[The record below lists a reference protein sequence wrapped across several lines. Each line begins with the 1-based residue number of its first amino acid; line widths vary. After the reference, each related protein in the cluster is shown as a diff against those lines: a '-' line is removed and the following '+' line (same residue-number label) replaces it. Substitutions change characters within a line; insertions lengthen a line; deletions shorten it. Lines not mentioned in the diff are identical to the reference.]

1 MMLFWF
7 FAFLLAALTALLL
20 AFPLWRTG
28 RSDETSLLE
37 LNRRV
42 FHERLQELEKDE
54 MEGRIDA
61 ETLAEL
67 RTELQR
73 NLLTLDATQ
82 TGPVNNARRYR
93 FLAWLVLLLVPLLAF
108 VLYYTVAAPKG
119 LPEWW
124 QLRTEMGPTLDRMLQ
139 GEVPSAEE
147 NRDRTLGDFIRVLQD
162 RLQKQPE
169 NAEGWFMLGMSYVQL
184 DMPQA
189 AQVAFEHAWRKE
201 PGEARYKVAYAQ
213 ARIFSNEGQLDEL
226 GRRLLQEVVTAQP
239 EHEGALL
246 LLGLGA
252 YRSADYG
259 MAIAALERLQA
270 LRRARQA
277 SSESS
282 MGGQIEETLASAR
295 SRFRQATTSRP
306 ESLAGAESAV
316 AAKLRVRITVDRS
329 LAGRFSPDDVVY
341 VFARA
346 LQGPPMPVAVV
357 KRRAADLPFTV
368 ELDDSSSVMPT
379 LKLSDVAEVAVTA
392 RISRHGGPEAQA
404 GDLEAVAVP
413 VRMGGS
419 LRSVE
424 LLIINERK

>member
-7 FAFLLAALTALLL
+7 FALLLAALTALLL
-20 AFPLWRTG
+20 ALPLWRNG
-28 RSDETSLLE
+28 RADETSLLD

-54 MEGRIDA
+54 AEGRIDA

-73 NLLTLDATQ
+73 NLLALDTAQAGVVT
-82 TGPVNNARRYR
+82 NAPRYR
-93 FLAWLVLLLVPLLAF
+93 LVGWLVLLLVPFLAI

-124 QLRTEMGPTLDRMLQ
+124 QLRSEMGPTLDRMLQ
-139 GEVPSAEE
+139 GEVPSADE

-189 AQVAFEHAWRKE
+189 AQIAFEHAWRKE
-201 PGEARYKVAYAQ
+201 PAEARYKVAYAQ

-226 GRRLLQEVVTAQP
+226 GRRLLQEVVAQQP

-252 YRSADYG
+252 YRSADYST
-259 MAIAALERLQA
+259 AIAALERLQA
-270 LRRARQA
+270 LRQARQA
-277 SSESS
+277 SSDSS
-282 MGGQIEETLASAR
+282 MGGQIAETLASAR
-295 SRFRQATTSRP
+295 ARLSQAMVSRP
-306 ESLAGAESAV
+306 EPVAGDKSV
-316 AAKLRVRITVDRS
+316 AATKLRVRIAVDRS
-329 LAGRFSPDDVVY
+329 LAGRFAPDDVVY

-379 LKLSDVAEVAVTA
+379 LKLSDVPEVAVTA

-413 VRMGGS
+413 VRMSGS
-419 LRSVE
+419 LHSVE
-424 LLIINERK
+424 LLISNERK